1 VAAQAVVQKGLA
13 LASDHLEADPADI
26 EFAGGVYRIAGTDRV
41 VTLLDLAR
49 AGDGS
54 ASPLDTTSSLPA
66 ARAFPSG
73 AHVAEV
79 EIDPDTGMVELQNYV
94 AVDDCGV
101 VLNQTLLQ
109 GQILGGMLQ
118 GLGQVLGE
126 ICLYDSDGQIQTA
139 SFMDYVMPHADLLKR
154 FSLHELPVP
163 SPNNPLGVKGAGEA
177 GTTGALPAT
186 MNAILD
192 ALRPAGVTHLDMPA
206 SAQRVWRALRGQDVA
221 GCA

>member
-1 VAAQAVVQKGLA
+1 
-13 LASDHLEADPADI
+13 
-26 EFAGGVYRIAGTDRV
+26 

-49 AGDGS
+49 AGDGG
-54 ASPLDTTSSLPA
+54 ASPLDTQSSLPA
-66 ARAFPSG
+66 GRGYPSG

-79 EIDPDTGMVELQNYV
+79 EIDPATGMVELQNYV

-101 VLNQTLLQ
+101 VLNHTLLQ

-139 SFMDYVMPHADLLKR
+139 SFMDYAMPHADMLKR
-154 FSLHELPVP
+154 FSLHDLPVP

-177 GTTGALPAT
+177 GTTGALPTA

-192 ALRPAGVTHLDMPA
+192 ALRPAGVTALDMPA
-206 SAQRVWRALRGQDVA
+206 SAQRVWQALQAVR
-221 GCA
+221 